1 MTEVEK
7 MILENQEI
15 IMLVLNKLLTPHC
28 KGSLLDTNEQT
39 RTNVCLIDNY
49 HKTRKML
56 GKER

>member
-39 RTNVCLIDNY
+39 RANVCLIDNY
-49 HKTRKML
+49 HKT
-56 GKER
+56 